1 MSILTQQSLLSRGKL
16 FPSCTRPLL
25 FFHEDRVIFDFARRP
40 LLGQCSQEARLTG
53 VQTEALEAVE
63 KFARKNQLY
72 LDTKPGD
79 LVFVNNHAILHSR
92 ESFLDDADHKRH
104 VVRMWLRNRELAWAL
119 PKQLAEGSERI
130 FEDKS
135 LPTEWDLTGKPKG
148 WSGFRTCESSH

>member
-1 MSILTQQSLLSRGKL
+1 
-16 FPSCTRPLL
+16 
-25 FFHEDRVIFDFARRP
+25 VIFDFARRP
-40 LLGQCSQEARLTG
+40 LVGQHSQEPRLTG

-63 KFARKNQLY
+63 KFARENQLY

-79 LVFVNNHAILHSR
+79 LVFVNNYAVLHSR
-92 ESFLDDADHKRH
+92 ESFLDGADHKRH

-119 PKQLAEGSERI
+119 PKQLAEGSKRI

-135 LPTEWDLTGKPKG
+135 LPTEWDLTGNPRG